1 MSKPLNCKT
10 YCVIFVLQSTI
21 ICFNRILPSLMGR
34 TKLYSEPEANNPK
47 QGKSTS
53 QTNRIRR
60 AVMSP
65 GRLVYDAPDALPL
78 SALFRLIWLRVRRN
92 WVAIRFQWNKYTFG
106 VFKKQGALKMSFLV
120 AIAYF
125 LLVYNP
131 ESSTI
136 SEYFSG
142 KAVET
147 SLDLGQRDG
156 IAKSP
161 KKKAPIS
168 NPKSSANPKSNDTA
182 PVSNTELEGDASG
195 EYVKQYAK
203 IAIAEMQKYGVPAS
217 ISLAQGLIES
227 RAGSSKLAKM
237 NNNHFGMKCFS
248 HNCKPG
254 HCSNYTDDSHKDFF
268 RIFKNPW
275 ESWRAHSQMIST
287 GRYAKLKK
295 YGRDYKKWAFGL
307 RSVGYA
313 TDHTYSEK
321 LIGVIERYGL
331 NKYDR

>member
-1 MSKPLNCKT
+1 
-10 YCVIFVLQSTI
+10 
-21 ICFNRILPSLMGR
+21 
-34 TKLYSEPEANNPK
+34 
-47 QGKSTS
+47 
-53 QTNRIRR
+53 
-60 AVMSP
+60 MSP

-92 WVAIRFQWNKYTFG
+92 WVAVRFQWNKYTLG
-106 VFKKQGALKMSFLV
+106 IFKKQGALKMSFLV
-120 AIAYF
+120 AVAYF
-125 LLVYNP
+125 LLFYNP
-131 ESSTI
+131 ESTTVSG
-136 SEYFSG
+136 YFSG

-147 SLDLGQRDG
+147 SLDLGHREG
-156 IAKSP
+156 ISKST
-161 KKKAPIS
+161 KKKATNS
-168 NPKSSANPKSNDTA
+168 NPKSSDTA
-182 PVSNTELEGDASG
+182 PVSNSELAGGATGD
-195 EYVKQYAK
+195 YIQQFAK
-203 IAIAEMQKYGVPAS
+203 IAVTEMQKYGVPAS

-248 HNCKPG
+248 HNCKSG

-295 YGRDYKKWAFGL
+295 YGRDYKKWAYGL

-313 TDHTYSEK
+313 TDRTYSEK